1 MKKKITSI
9 IMVLAFIVS
18 TFAVF
23 SVPSEAKTTT
33 QKITFK
39 FNGKTATVC
48 KVKVSG
54 KSVALKGK
62 IMSQK
67 TYMNMFDK
75 APSKWGGGSYTYD
88 GPVMKGNREVGL
100 TLLSYYPNKKS
111 SNNYID
117 FHYEGYEICGI
128 KRGMTE
134 KKAYKKLKKIFGKN
148 NVKKEKVKKNDN
160 IRKFRENYKSVEYR
174 YVVDGSKGNEKKFV
188 LKVSV
193 GKGKVQAVELEAGDY
208 SELAER

>member
-1 MKKKITSI
+1 MKKKIISI

-39 FNGKTATVC
+39 INGKTATVC
-48 KVKVSG
+48 KVKVSS
-54 KSVALKGK
+54 KSVSLKGK
-62 IMSQK
+62 VMSQN

-75 APSKWGGGSYTYD
+75 APTRWGGGSYVYD
-88 GPVMKGNREVGL
+88 APIMKGNEQIGL
-100 TLLSYYPNKKS
+100 TMLDYYPNKRSS
-111 SNNYID
+111 SNYVD
-117 FHYEGYEICGI
+117 FHYEGFEICGI

-148 NVKKEKVKKNDN
+148 NIKKEKVKKDEYIKRNM
-160 IRKFRENYKSVEYR
+160 KNYKSIKNV
-174 YVVDGSKGNEKKFV
+174 YVIDGSKGNAKRFI
-188 LKVSV
+188 LKVYV
-193 GKGKVQAVELEAGDY
+193 GKGKVQAIDFKAGNY